1 MSTPSEVRELI
12 DRLAG
17 NIYDAYYGIEHSG
30 PAYSG
35 EQGWTAARFLARNL
49 LRKGRRKAGLGA
61 LPHCDVHEIIQTA
74 FGWADSHLHRFGCGP
89 AYYSDDTSRRAGWRR
104 FYPTGR
110 SPVTSPPLS
119 AVYAGRSIST
129 SGRPRTPTMTSGS

>member
-17 NIYDAYYGIEHSG
+17 NTYDAYYGSEHSG

-49 LRKGRRKAGLGA
+49 LHKGWRKAGLGA
-61 LPHCDVHEIIQTA
+61 LPHCPYGRCHHCNRQ
-74 FGWADSHLHRFGCGP
+74 GHSRCRWAVGP
-89 AYYSDDTSRRAGWRR
+89 AEGCLDDLVHVVQYVRRNLQPRHAGGVM
-104 FYPTGR
+104 PAR
-110 SPVTSPPLS
+110 ST
-119 AVYAGRSIST
+119 
-129 SGRPRTPTMTSGS
+129 RTW

>member
-1 MSTPSEVRELI
+1 LPSGPIGTTPCLLLDEVRTTTRQGTVPAMSTPSEVRELI

-61 LPHCDVHEIIQTA
+61 LPHCPYGRCHHCNRQGHSRI
-74 FGWADSHLHRFGCGP
+74 GADGCRP
-89 AYYSDDTSRRAGWRR
+89 SRR
-104 FYPTGR
+104 
-110 SPVTSPPLS
+110 LS
-119 AVYAGRSIST
+119 G
-129 SGRPRTPTMTSGS
+129 